1 MNKSRNLTRAEALIK
16 AMADPATGDGLV
28 VEDRSDQVLLRG
40 LMENGLP
47 LQESS
52 DGVFSLIT
60 HTELITEEQVRSILD
75 DKALSQ
81 IKKIECLKIIDST
94 NALLLR
100 AELPSE
106 GCHLAIAECQLEG
119 KGRRGNHWLT
129 PFGSQLALSMGCRIR
144 DLTGVQT
151 LPLFLGMSLVEK
163 LQGLGFHGLG
173 LKWPN
178 DLYLYGKKM
187 GGILVETSKDAS
199 GWKIV
204 IGVGLNLSQDASLEQ
219 QIDQPVAF
227 LNSQPVSE
235 QYGRHEL
242 VGFIVESILT
252 ARSQQEQGVD
262 LQEGWSSM
270 DLCHGKAVRVITDE
284 GVLTGV
290 GAGITRQGAFILNTE
305 DGTGTRAFHS
315 GEISLRLE

>member
-1 MNKSRNLTRAEALIK
+1 
-16 AMADPATGDGLV
+16 MADPATGDGMV
-28 VEDRSDQVLLRG
+28 VEDKSDRSLLRALKG
-40 LMENGLP
+40 YGLP
-47 LQESS
+47 LQEYS
-52 DGVFSLIT
+52 DGVFSLNS
-60 HTELITEEQVRSILD
+60 HAELITEEKIRSILD
-75 DKALSQ
+75 NGVLSQ
-81 IKKIECLKIIDST
+81 IKKIKCLKIIDST

-100 AELPSE
+100 TDLPSE
-106 GCHLAIAECQLEG
+106 GYHLVVAEWQLEG
-119 KGRRGNHWLT
+119 KGRRGNHWLS
-129 PFGSQLALSMGCRIR
+129 PFGSQLALSLGCRIR
-144 DLTGVQT
+144 DLAGVEA
-151 LPLFLGMSLVEK
+151 LPLFVGMSLAER

-204 IGVGLNLSQDASLEQ
+204 IGVGLNLSKDASLVK

-235 QYGRHEL
+235 QYGRNEL
-242 VGFIVESILT
+242 VGYVVESVLM
-252 ARSQQEQGVD
+252 ARSLQEQGVD
-262 LQEGWSSM
+262 LQESWSSV
-270 DLCHGKAVRVITDE
+270 DLCHGKPVRVITDE

-290 GAGITRQGAFILNTE
+290 GAGITRQGAFILKTE
-305 DGTGTRAFHS
+305 DGAGAKTFHS